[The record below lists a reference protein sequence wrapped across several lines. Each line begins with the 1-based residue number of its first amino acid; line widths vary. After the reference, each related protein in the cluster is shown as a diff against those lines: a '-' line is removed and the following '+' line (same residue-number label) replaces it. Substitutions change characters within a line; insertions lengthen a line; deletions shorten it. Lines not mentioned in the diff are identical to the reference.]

1 MPENKGSIVIDER
14 TFKLKKLIL
23 LALLLPMPAW
33 ATEIPPATVV
43 RFNTV
48 CANCHEGEC
57 SGRLS
62 FQSGAA
68 AAANH
73 LRRFLGVLS
82 EREIAD
88 LFALL
93 KYTKEQC
100 RQYPVTAAVPANGRW
115 GVKELGIWRN
125 PVEGGYF
132 IPLGTLK
139 PGGYRASLLF
149 AGDPQGKVRV
159 TDEHFEVAGEEH
171 LCRGSQPVLQF
182 AASGGEYYLHVQTQ
196 TVLLGLELGREP

>member
-1 MPENKGSIVIDER
+1 MTDKRKFVSGKMV
-14 TFKLKKLIL
+14 L
-23 LALLLPMPAW
+23 LALLLSMPAW
-33 ATEIPPATVV
+33 GAEIPPATVV

-100 RQYPVTAAVPANGRW
+100 RQYPVQAAVPANGRW
-115 GVKELGIWRN
+115 NAKDLEIWRN

-132 IPLGTLK
+132 IPLGALK
-139 PGGYRASLLF
+139 SGDYRAGLLF
-149 AGDPQGKVRV
+149 AGDAPGKVRV
-159 TDEHFEVAGEEH
+159 TDERFEIAGEEL
-171 LCRGSQPVLQF
+171 LCRGSQAVLRF
-182 AASGGEYYLHVQTQ
+182 TAPGGEHYLHVQGPAT
-196 TVLLGLELGREP
+196 LLGLELEKPPRAQ

>member
-1 MPENKGSIVIDER
+1 MTDER
-14 TFKLKKLIL
+14 KFKPGKMAL
-23 LALLLPMPAW
+23 LALFLAMPAW
-33 ATEIPPATVV
+33 AAEIPPATVV

-62 FQSGAA
+62 FQSGVA

-73 LRRFLGVLS
+73 LRRFLGALT

-100 RQYPVTAAVPANGRW
+100 RQYPVTAAVPTDGRW
-115 GVKELGIWRN
+115 GAGELEIWRN
-125 PVEGGYF
+125 PLEGGYF
-132 IPLGTLK
+132 IPLGALK
-139 PGGYRASLLF
+139 SGEQRINLRF
-149 AGDPQGKVRV
+149 AGTPQGQVRV
-159 TDEHFEVAGEEH
+159 TDALFEIALEEH
-171 LCRGSQPVLQF
+171 LCRGSEAWLVF
-182 AASGGEYYLHVQTQ
+182 SVSGGDYYLHLQTA
-196 TVLLGLELGREP
+196 TTLLGMELERRY